1 MPDKLKSIEAELVKV
16 LEEYGPNVEEIFN
29 LGVKIGR
36 ELQAKNLPDYRLETF
51 VKKEEI
57 ENLRESIRNKK
68 REIADL
74 ILNQVHAAIKEI
86 IDEGDSWDVGVGSYY
101 RNDGK
106 FSDEIVKK
114 YFVQFESIQQPQ
126 TNGSFETYF
135 RVKGK
140 LEETF
145 NKFEYGTTIE
155 ITLDNDSGEDNTSI
169 SSERDIQNLY
179 SPSLMIGVEQ
189 TLEGLEK
196 LKQFKEAIVK
206 NLMFQIIGR
215 T

>member
-1 MPDKLKSIEAELVKV
+1 MTNKLKLIEAELAKV
-16 LEEYGPNVEEIFN
+16 LDEYGPDIEEIFN
-29 LGVKIGR
+29 IGVKIGR
-36 ELQAKNLPDYRLETF
+36 ELESTNLPDYRLDIF
-51 VKKEEI
+51 IKKEER
-57 ENLRESIRNKK
+57 ENLREAIRKTR

-86 IDEGDSWDVGVGSYY
+86 IEEGDSWEVGVSSYY

-106 FSDEIVKK
+106 FSEEIVNK
-114 YFVQFESIQQPQ
+114 YFVQFDSIQQRQ

-135 RVKGK
+135 SVKGK

-145 NKFEYGTTIE
+145 KRFEYGTTVE

-169 SSERDIQNLY
+169 NREHDIQNLY
-179 SPSLMIGVEQ
+179 SPSLMFGVEESI
-189 TLEGLEK
+189 EGLEK
-196 LKQFKEAIVK
+196 LKKFKEAIVK